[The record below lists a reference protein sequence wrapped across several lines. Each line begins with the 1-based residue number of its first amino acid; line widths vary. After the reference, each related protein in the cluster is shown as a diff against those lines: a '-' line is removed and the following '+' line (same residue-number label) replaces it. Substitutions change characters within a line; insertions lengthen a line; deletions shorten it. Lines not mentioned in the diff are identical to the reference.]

1 MFKTAAGLVLAVS
14 LIGVAAPST
23 AAAQTR
29 NNRTIL
35 TFSQPIE
42 VPGRILPA
50 GTYTFQLADSL
61 SDRHVVQI
69 FNADGSEIITTILAI
84 NNYRMTATDKTVVT
98 FNEAVRGEPEAIRAW
113 FYPGNN
119 FGQEFVY
126 PRDRAVEL
134 AVAARTVVPAVTVA
148 NASVEELRTVPL
160 VAITP
165 ERREAPIAAVIQ
177 TTPVAEGEQA
187 RLLPRTASALP
198 LIALFGLLS
207 VVGGLG
213 LRAYR
218 KPAFTPI
225 Q

>member
-29 NNRTIL
+29 NNRTVL

-61 SDRHVVQI
+61 SDRHIVQI

-148 NASVEELRTVPL
+148 DASVEDLRTVPL

-177 TTPVAEGEQA
+177 TTPVAEGQQA
-187 RLLPRTASALP
+187 RLLPRTASSLP

-213 LRAYR
+213 LMAFR

>member
-61 SDRHVVQI
+61 SDRHIVQI

-177 TTPVAEGEQA
+177 TTPVAEGQQA
-187 RLLPRTASALP
+187 RLLPRTASSLP

-213 LRAYR
+213 LRAFR